1 MAEIKETF
9 ARNFFRLYDS
19 KIASGELTFAES
31 GISRDSFSRLCVD
44 SGFVFPIE
52 EIQRFCEKAHLSDD
66 QAESLL
72 KFVE

>member
-19 KIASGELTFAES
+19 KIASGEITFAES
-31 GISRDSFSRLCVD
+31 GISRDSFTILCTN
-44 SGFVFPIE
+44 SGFVFSEE
-52 EIQRFCEKAHLSDD
+52 EIRRFCEKAKLTDE

-72 KFVE
+72 KFLE